1 MSELKIEY
9 IKTSELIPYANNPRH
24 NDDAVDYVINS
35 IREFGFK
42 VPIVVDKDK
51 TVVAGHTRLKAAKK
65 IGMKEVPCIIADNL
79 TEQQIQAFRLA
90 DNKASE
96 LATWDM
102 DLLDLELDGIT
113 DIDMGDF
120 GFEFDDA
127 FSLDD
132 IEENNSTENPKAD
145 NDRSM
150 QNDAFENQ
158 EIMQFQILNYYGI
171 PEIQPTQTTGNKFL
185 RFMDWKEIEDYENYI
200 AHFYYDDY
208 KFMSA
213 WREPYKFVDRLKKFK
228 AVIAPDFSLYT
239 DFPRA
244 LQILSCYRRNWCAA
258 YWQSL
263 GIDVIPDVV
272 WGDKE
277 SYDFCFEGIP
287 KRSTVAVSSVGVKR
301 DKQWNNREN
310 SLFVSGYNEMM
321 NRLEPTAILYY
332 GDMIDGL
339 EGNIIC
345 VPSFYKQKRE
355 QLNER
360 RVAKK
365 NGQRKQ

>member
-1 MSELKIEY
+1 MINKEFLTLPIDEV
-9 IKTSELIPYANNPRH
+9 IPYENNPRI
-24 NDDAVDYVINS
+24 NDSAVNDVVAS
-35 IREFGFK
+35 IRQCENID
-42 VPIVVDKDK
+42 PIEIDENNVILS
-51 TVVAGHTRLKAAKK
+51 GHTRLKALKALEYP
-65 IGMKEVPCIIADNL
+65 EVQVLRITGL
-79 TEQQIQAFRLA
+79 TDEQKRKYRILA
-90 DNKASE
+90 NKTAE
-96 LATWDM
+96 KAEWDFEK
-102 DLLDLELDGIT
+102 LELELDGL
-113 DIDMGDF
+113 DFDGFDF
-120 GFEFDDA
+120 GFGES
-127 FSLDD
+127 FSIDD
-132 IEENNSTENPKAD
+132 IEEVEESTENPKAD

-171 PEIQPTQTTGNKFL
+171 PEIQPTQTAGDKFL

-287 KRSTVAVSSVGVKR
+287 KRSTAAVSSVGVKR

-345 VPSFYKQKRE
+345 VPSFYEQKRE
-355 QLNER
+355 YLNER
-360 RVAKK
+360 AVAKK